1 MNMINYI
8 INRQMQIG
16 HLRMSLS
23 WRKKSNLTGRFGGG
37 WNWKVGVQIGRACII
52 ISLLVLMVRFEWVRS
67 FQPFSLMERI
77 LAGPLP

>member
-1 MNMINYI
+1 MINYI
-8 INRQMQIG
+8 INRRMQIG

-23 WRKKSNLTGRFGGG
+23 WCKKSNFMGRFGGG
-37 WNWKVGVQIGRACII
+37 WNWKVGVQVGGACII
-52 ISLLVLMVRFEWVRS
+52 ISLLVLMVRFEWVRP